1 MLDHHQRSDCEHQD
15 GMVAHEER
23 SFVGSHCVHQK
34 FCEPIMLHRSGIEV
48 CYQGVKEDLQ
58 LSSAFLSEHRVE
70 IQKVVE
76 EGGII
81 QNAILDTR
89 PQSMLLGE
97 IEIYCHQAVEDFQE
111 TLDEVGFWLE
121 LRFREL
127 LCVLQEMVTSLYQE
141 GQKVIP
147 NGITHSIGQELQ
159 V

>member
-1 MLDHHQRSDCEHQD
+1 
-15 GMVAHEER
+15 
-23 SFVGSHCVHQK
+23 
-34 FCEPIMLHRSGIEV
+34 
-48 CYQGVKEDLQ
+48 
-58 LSSAFLSEHRVE
+58 
-70 IQKVVE
+70 
-76 EGGII
+76 
-81 QNAILDTR
+81 
-89 PQSMLLGE
+89 MLLGK
-97 IEIYCHQAVEDFQE
+97 IEVYCHQAVEDFQE